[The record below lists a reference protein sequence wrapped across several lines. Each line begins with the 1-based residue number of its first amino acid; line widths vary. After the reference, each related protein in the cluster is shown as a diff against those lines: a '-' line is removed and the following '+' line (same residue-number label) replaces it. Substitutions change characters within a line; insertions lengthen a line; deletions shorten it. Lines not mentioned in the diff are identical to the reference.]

1 MARRLRMTRVDGW
14 YHVFHRGIERR
25 RIYGDDR
32 DRQHFVDLLAEMHE
46 RYRVR
51 VHAYSLMPNHWHSVL
66 QTPDSNLSA
75 AMQWLHMSHAAWF
88 NARHNRVGPLWQGR
102 FRSTPIENGAWA
114 YEVSL
119 YVHLNPVATA
129 EFGLGKQQKKAEGA
143 GLRTP
148 SKTEVSERLK
158 KLRDYT
164 WSSYRVYGG
173 YCKGPKW
180 LQTKALLSRAS
191 RQTTK
196 RQEAYRRDAK
206 RLLSKGIEESK
217 DERLRDAIAI
227 GSERFVR
234 QVKGL
239 AKGAGREVEG
249 KRELRRR
256 VRFEEV
262 VSAIEGMRGQA
273 WAEIVNQRGD
283 WARPLAMWAARRY
296 CGLTLRETGEHFE
309 GLDYAAAGMALKR
322 FESKTAQSRQL
333 KKKMNALTS
342 MLNVET

>member
-1 MARRLRMTRVDGW
+1 
-14 YHVFHRGIERR
+14 
-25 RIYGDDR
+25 
-32 DRQHFVDLLAEMHE
+32 
-46 RYRVR
+46 
-51 VHAYSLMPNHWHSVL
+51 
-66 QTPDSNLSA
+66 
-75 AMQWLHMSHAAWF
+75 
-88 NARHNRVGPLWQGR
+88 
-102 FRSTPIENGAWA
+102 
-114 YEVSL
+114 L